1 MPRTSHSEVTSK
13 WVGARLRAARTT
25 VGLTQAE
32 LARRL
37 DVKPSYVAAVE
48 AGRENLTIGRLA
60 AIASAL
66 GVAMELTFSVPSRAY
81 EALESTQGER
91 AGDED
96 VDRARAFSSAG
107 IT

>member
-1 MPRTSHSEVTSK
+1 MPRTSYSEVYSK
-13 WVGARLRAARTT
+13 WVGGRLRGARLA

-48 AGRENLTIGRLA
+48 AGRENLTIGRLG

-66 GVAMELTFSVPSRAY
+66 GVTFDVTFSLPDRAH
-81 EALESTQGER
+81 EALAP
-91 AGDED
+91 AGPEAPHRPEAA
-96 VDRARAFSSAG
+96 VAAVR
-107 IT
+107 